1 MGDITY
7 RHINMDRGEWPQGRE
22 EGKPKGQG
30 ENSAR
35 RKNHEQSV
43 VQHMRSLGKL
53 ARRILEG
60 WVLKRQNCG

>member
-22 EGKPKGQG
+22 KGKPKGQG

-35 RKNHEQSV
+35 RTVNSHSTHEITREIGQEDS
-43 VQHMRSLGKL
+43 
-53 ARRILEG
+53 RRVGTQETEL
-60 WVLKRQNCG
+60 